1 MLVNTQKIVS
11 ISEANQNFSKI
22 AKLVDEDKSVIIM
35 KNNKPKYIL
44 LDFDEFSKEV
54 ISEEEKLDT
63 IADRILFENFEAFK
77 ELAKWSIY
85 QLTIFLSYTKN

>member
-11 ISEANQNFSKI
+11 ISEANQNFSKV

-44 LDFDEFSKEV
+44 LDFEQFSKEAL
-54 ISEEEKLDT
+54 SEEENLNI
-63 IADRILFENFEAFK
+63 IADRILNENIAAFK
-77 ELAKWSIY
+77 ELAKWNI
-85 QLTIFLSYTKN
+85 

>member
-22 AKLVDEDKSVIIM
+22 AKLVDTDKSVVIM

-44 LDFDEFSKEV
+44 LDFDAFSKEV
-54 ISEEEKLDT
+54 ISEEESLDL
-63 IADRILFENFEAFK
+63 IANRILFENLEAFK
-77 ELAKWSIY
+77 EL
-85 QLTIFLSYTKN
+85 TK

>member
-1 MLVNTQKIVS
+1 MNMFVNTQKIVS

-44 LDFDEFSKEV
+44 LDFEEFSKESL
-54 ISEEEKLDT
+54 SEEEKLDT
-63 IADRILFENFEAFK
+63 IADRILFENLEAFK
-77 ELAKWSIY
+77 ELAK
-85 QLTIFLSYTKN
+85 

>member
-22 AKLVDEDKSVIIM
+22 AKLVDADKAVVIM

-44 LDFDEFSKEV
+44 LDFDEFSKEA
-54 ISEEEKLDT
+54 ISEEEKLDE
-63 IADRILFENFEAFK
+63 IANRILFENMEAFK
-77 ELAKWSIY
+77 ELSK
-85 QLTIFLSYTKN
+85 

>member
-22 AKLVDEDKSVIIM
+22 AKLVDEDKSVVIM

-44 LDFDEFSKEV
+44 LDFDEFSKEEL
-54 ISEEEKLDT
+54 SEEEELNA
-63 IADRILFENFEAFK
+63 IAERVLLENLEAFK
-77 ELAKWSIY
+77 ELAK
-85 QLTIFLSYTKN
+85 